1 MLLKIIFIDS
11 LTKNKGWV
19 DFKYLKCF
27 YVSKSITNWKPI
39 AD

>member
-19 DFKYLKCF
+19 DFKYLVFLRIK
-27 YVSKSITNWKPI
+27 VNHELE
-39 AD
+39 ANR